1 MHLVLNFALNFF
13 SSKHILI
20 YILFSVPRLARYWRR
35 REQALWEKGKRRLNL
50 QRWVHLPF
58 DIFAKIGSQFIMH
71 FWMCVQLLRSEWF
84 SETASISEFWR
95 PATARHILDLL
106 SEWHSFG
113 NIWVWTLLKSY
124 TWPNK
129 QVRACLVH
137 EIIPDQPMGKD
148 KIDSSDVQERP
159 LIAHKSYGSVRYCF
173 CTRKHLSGTWDDL
186 FIFLLLS
193 PGSMPDRPIRMI
205 FVECEWICIV
215 KLRAIALLS
224 SLRDNAS
231 PRLSSSA
238 AAKVSGSSPWRLA
251 RWQVTCLLRVG
262 SWNN

>member
-106 SEWHSFG
+106 SELTFFWQHLSLDSAQVIYLTKQASQGLFSSR
-113 NIWVWTLLKSY
+113 NH
-124 TWPNK
+124 TWPTNGNG
-129 QVRACLVH
+129 QNR
-137 EIIPDQPMGKD
+137 Q
-148 KIDSSDVQERP
+148 QR
-159 LIAHKSYGSVRYCF
+159 R
-173 CTRKHLSGTWDDL
+173 TGTPVDC
-186 FIFLLLS
+186 S
-193 PGSMPDRPIRMI
+193 
-205 FVECEWICIV
+205 
-215 KLRAIALLS
+215 
-224 SLRDNAS
+224 
-231 PRLSSSA
+231 
-238 AAKVSGSSPWRLA
+238 
-251 RWQVTCLLRVG
+251 
-262 SWNN
+262 